1 MTDQAFRGIKKI
13 VEADAKTNLLDNF
26 VRIFCIDVVFNGL
39 SCIFVEVF
47 WGDLDKVRDL
57 GLRNVRK
64 GSSLRTEDSRE

>member
-1 MTDQAFRGIKKI
+1 VTNQTFRGIKKI

-26 VRIFCIDVVFNGL
+26 VRVFCIDIVFNGL
-39 SCIFVEVF
+39 SCIFAEVF
-47 WGDLDKVRDL
+47 WSDLDKVRNL